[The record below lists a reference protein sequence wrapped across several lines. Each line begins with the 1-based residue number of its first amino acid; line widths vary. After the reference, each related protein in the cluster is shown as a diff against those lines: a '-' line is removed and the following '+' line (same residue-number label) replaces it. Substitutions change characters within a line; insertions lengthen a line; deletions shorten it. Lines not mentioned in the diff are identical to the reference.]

1 MQHWVPWHVTPPKL
15 SLWGTPM
22 AATPATAN
30 TRNKMAERRTKSL
43 VFMIP
48 KQSVNIKN
56 HASWVAYPSRCKK
69 HMH

>member
-22 AATPATAN
+22 AATPAAAN

-43 VFMIP
+43 VFMTP
-48 KQSVNIKN
+48 N
-56 HASWVAYPSRCKK
+56 HR
-69 HMH
+69 